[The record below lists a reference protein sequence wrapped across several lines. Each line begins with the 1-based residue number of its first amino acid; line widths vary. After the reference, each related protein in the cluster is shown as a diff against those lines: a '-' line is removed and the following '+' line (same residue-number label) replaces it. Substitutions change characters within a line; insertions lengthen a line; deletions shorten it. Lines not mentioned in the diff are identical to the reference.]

1 MDAEGGE
8 ILNNFSDEN
17 WNNCTR
23 MKICTD
29 EIAYEIMELKEI
41 WKESCPQIIP
51 VDSFI
56 MKEGISGMEG
66 SLEGRKK
73 IKHWK

>member
-1 MDAEGGE
+1 
-8 ILNNFSDEN
+8 
-17 WNNCTR
+17 

-41 WKESCPQIIP
+41 WRESCPQIIP

-66 SLEGRKK
+66 SLEKEEKK
-73 IKHWK
+73 NKTLKTSSILIKICYLSIP

>member
-1 MDAEGGE
+1 
-8 ILNNFSDEN
+8 
-17 WNNCTR
+17 

-66 SLEGRKK
+66 SLEGGKK
-73 IKHWK
+73 IKH

>member
-8 ILNNFSDEN
+8 ILNNFSNEN

-23 MKICTD
+23 MK
-29 EIAYEIMELKEI
+29 
-41 WKESCPQIIP
+41 IP

-66 SLEGRKK
+66 SLEKEEKK
-73 IKHWK
+73 IKH